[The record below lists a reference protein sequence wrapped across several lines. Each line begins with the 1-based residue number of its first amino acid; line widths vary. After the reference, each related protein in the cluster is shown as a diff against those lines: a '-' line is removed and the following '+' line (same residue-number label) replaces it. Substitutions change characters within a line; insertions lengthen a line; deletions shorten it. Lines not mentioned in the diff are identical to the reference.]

1 MVTMTA
7 RLFSVAQKLGIL
19 TKLGSLVY
27 PLATLLS
34 FSPDIYITA
43 VFGLFV
49 KGGTAYFFW
58 KRINIPRNVFISFK
72 IKISIAFHV
81 S

>member
-49 KGGTAYFFW
+49 NGGTAYEL
-58 KRINIPRNVFISFK
+58 
-72 IKISIAFHV
+72 
-81 S
+81 